1 MMRIIES
8 IRIFA
13 AAGGA
18 GGVVGALTHDQILTW
33 TGATIA
39 VGSAILSAAVAAYHK
54 LREARRDEDAADR
67 KIQLD
72 DIRALTRVQV
82 ELEIRI
88 SQAETRLEEVKY
100 LIDRVRCKF
109 PNPDGTARCGSETP
123 NSGHQESWSV
133 ER

>member
-1 MMRIIES
+1 MMRVFES
-8 IRIFA
+8 IRILA

-39 VGSAILSAAVAAYHK
+39 VGSALLSAAVATYHK

-67 KIQLD
+67 KIQID

-82 ELEIRI
+82 ELDMRI
-88 SQAETRLEEVKY
+88 GQAESRLNEVLT
-100 LIDRVRCKF
+100 LIDGVRCKF
-109 PNPDGTARCGSETP
+109 PNADGTARCGGAETP
-123 NSGHQESWSV
+123 IGTPGST
-133 ER
+133 

>member
-1 MMRIIES
+1 MMRIFES
-8 IRIFA
+8 IKILA

-39 VGSAILSAAVAAYHK
+39 VGSAVLSAAVAAYHK

-88 SQAETRLEEVKY
+88 CQAESRLNEVETM
-100 LIDRVRCKF
+100 IDRVRCKF
-109 PNPDGTARCGSETP
+109 PNAEGTARCGGAETP
-123 NSGHQESWSV
+123 TGTPGST
-133 ER
+133 

>member
-1 MMRIIES
+1 MGQIIES
-8 IRIFA
+8 IRFFSA

-39 VGSAILSAAVAAYHK
+39 VGSAVLSAAVAAYHK

-67 KIQLD
+67 KVLLD
-72 DIRALTRVQV
+72 DIRAMTRVQV
-82 ELEIRI
+82 ELELRI
-88 SQAETRLEEVKY
+88 SNSEIRLNEVEI

-109 PNPDGTARCGSETP
+109 PNPDGTARCSGETP
-123 NSGHQESWSV
+123 NSGHQES
-133 ER
+133 

>member
-1 MMRIIES
+1 MMRIFES

-39 VGSAILSAAVAAYHK
+39 VGSAVLSAAVAAYHK

-88 SQAETRLEEVKY
+88 TQAESRLNEVKTM
-100 LIDRVRCKF
+100 IDRVRCKF
-109 PNPDGTARCGSETP
+109 PNAEGTARCGGETP
-123 NSGHQESWSV
+123 SSGHQES
-133 ER
+133 